1 MKSNKINLKWKVI
14 LYFILFSLIIY
25 LVFWF
30 FQVVMINFF
39 FRNMK
44 INNAEESLN
53 RLVLEAET
61 HHNIDIMIDYPTFE
75 KLTEYLDEKECDGWI
90 LYRKPQDTHLQIWYS
105 STGNQIDEE
114 EIVNYW
120 NTYQTRREFVVGL
133 SKESN
138 NYIIGKFIEKPNN
151 ISMMI
156 LIESKLVPFE
166 STVQVLSN
174 QFIVISGFIVI
185 LAVIFS
191 AVMCN
196 RIVKPITS
204 LTKSAK
210 EFAKG
215 KYDTKFSGYGYDE
228 IDELSNALNYAS
240 SELSKLDLYQKEL
253 MANVSHD
260 LRTPLTLITGYGEM
274 LIDYPEERTE
284 ENLKIIVD
292 EGKRLTGLVND
303 ILALTKIE
311 TNAIELELD
320 VYNLTENIKEIVS
333 RQEKLI
339 ENLNIKIQFEYDQ
352 QAYIKADCDQFA
364 KVIYNFLSNAI
375 NYVGDDHLVIVKQNV
390 TDKYVTISV
399 IDHGVGIPKEEID
412 NIWYRYYKAKT
423 HKRASV
429 GSGLGLAIVRSILDK
444 HGFEYGVISELNE
457 GSEFW
462 VKIPLS
468 DK

>member
-1 MKSNKINLKWKVI
+1 
-14 LYFILFSLIIY
+14 
-25 LVFWF
+25 
-30 FQVVMINFF
+30 MINFF

-53 RLVLEAET
+53 RLVIEAET
-61 HHNIDIMIDYPTFE
+61 KKNIDIMIDYPTYS
-75 KLTEYLDEKECDGWI
+75 KLTEYLDDKECDGWI
-90 LYRKPQDTHLQIWYS
+90 FFKHPHDTDLQIWYS

-114 EIVNYW
+114 EILNYW
-120 NTYQTRREFVVGL
+120 NTYQTRREFVVGR
-133 SKESN
+133 SKQSN
-138 NYIIGKFIEKPNN
+138 NYIIGKFLEKSNN
-151 ISMMI
+151 ISVLI
-156 LIESKLVPFE
+156 IIESKLVPFQ
-166 STVQVLSN
+166 STVHVLSN
-174 QFIVISGFIVI
+174 QFIVMSGFIII
-185 LAVIFS
+185 LSVIFS

-215 KYDTKFSGYGYDE
+215 KYNTKFSGYGYDE

-292 EGKRLTGLVND
+292 EGKRLAGLVND

-311 TNAIELELD
+311 TNAIELEMD
-320 VYNLTENIKEIVS
+320 VYNITENIKEIVY

-339 ENLNIKIQFEYDQ
+339 ENLNIKIQFEFDQ
-352 QAYIKADCDQFA
+352 DVYIKADCDQFA

-375 NYVGDDHLVIVKQNV
+375 NYVGDDHLVILKQIV
-390 TDKYVTISV
+390 TDKFVTISV
-399 IDHGVGIPKEEID
+399 IDHGVGIPQDEID

-429 GSGLGLAIVRSILDK
+429 GSGLGLAIVRSILEK
-444 HGFEYGVISELNE
+444 HGFEYGVNSELNK

-462 VKIPLS
+462 VKIPKS
-468 DK
+468 VE

>member
-1 MKSNKINLKWKVI
+1 MKNNKINLKWKVI

-44 INNAEESLN
+44 INNAEEALE
-53 RLVLEAET
+53 RLVIET
-61 HHNIDIMIDYPTFE
+61 ETTRDFNIMIDYPSFE
-75 KLTEYLDEKECDGWI
+75 KLTEYLNDKECDGWVFFKQPHDKE
-90 LYRKPQDTHLQIWYS
+90 LNVWFS
-105 STGNQIDEE
+105 STGNQINEE
-114 EIVNYW
+114 EIISYW
-120 NTYQTRREFVVGL
+120 NTYETRREFVVGRNN
-133 SKESN
+133 ESN
-138 NYIIGKFIEKPNN
+138 NYVIGRFVDKPNN
-151 ISMMI
+151 VSVMI
-156 LIESKLVPFE
+156 IIESKLVPFE
-166 STVQVLSN
+166 STVKVLSN
-174 QFIVISGFIVI
+174 QFIVISGFIII
-185 LAVIFS
+185 LAIIFS
-191 AVMCN
+191 ALMCN

-210 EFAKG
+210 QFAKG

-274 LIDYPEERTE
+274 LIDYPAERTE

-292 EGKRLTGLVND
+292 EGKRLAGLVND
-303 ILALTKIE
+303 ILVLTNIE
-311 TNAIELELD
+311 TNSIDLEKE
-320 VYNLTENIKEIVS
+320 VYNITASIRDIVY

-339 ENLNIKIQFEYDQ
+339 ENLDIKIVFEYDQ
-352 QAYIKADCDQFA
+352 DVYVKADCDQFA

-375 NYVGDDHLVIVKQNV
+375 NYVGDDKLVIVKQKI
-390 TDKYVTISV
+390 TDKFVTISV
-399 IDHGVGIPKEEID
+399 IDHGVGIAPDEVD

-444 HGFEYGVISELNE
+444 HGFEYGVKSEINE

-462 VKIPLS
+462 VKIPKS

>member
-1 MKSNKINLKWKVI
+1 MKNNKINLKWKVI

-61 HHNIDIMIDYPTFE
+61 HHDIDIMIDYPTFE

-90 LYRKPQDTHLQIWYS
+90 LYRKPQDTHLQIWYT

-120 NTYQTRREFVVGL
+120 NTYQTRREFVVGR

-138 NYIIGKFIEKPNN
+138 NYIIGKFVEKPNN

-260 LRTPLTLITGYGEM
+260 LRTPLTLITGFGEM

-311 TNAIELELD
+311 T
-320 VYNLTENIKEIVS
+320 
-333 RQEKLI
+333 
-339 ENLNIKIQFEYDQ
+339 NLNIKIQFEYDQ

-375 NYVGDDHLVIVKQNV
+375 NYVGDDHLVIVKQNIA
-390 TDKYVTISV
+390 DKYVTISV

>member
-1 MKSNKINLKWKVI
+1 MKNNKINLKWKVI

-30 FQVVMINFF
+30 FQVVMVNFF

-53 RLVLEAET
+53 RLVLEAES
-61 HHNIDIMIDYPTFE
+61 NRNLDIMIDYPTFE
-75 KLTEYLDEKECDGWI
+75 KLTEYLDEKECDGWVF
-90 LYRKPQDTHLQIWYS
+90 YKRPQDKDLQVWYS
-105 STGNQIDEE
+105 STGNQIDED
-114 EIVNYW
+114 EIINYW
-120 NTYQTRREFVVGL
+120 NTYQMRREFVVGHN
-133 SKESN
+133 KESN
-138 NYIIGKFIEKPNN
+138 NYIVGKFLDKPNN
-151 ISMMI
+151 ISLMI
-156 LIESKLVPFE
+156 IIESKLVPFE
-166 STVQVLSN
+166 STVQVLTN
-174 QFIVISGFIVI
+174 QFIVISGLIII

-210 EFAKG
+210 QFAKG

-292 EGKRLTGLVND
+292 EGKRLAGLVND
-303 ILALTKIE
+303 ILVLTNIE
-311 TNAIELELD
+311 TNSIDLEKD
-320 VYNLTENIKEIVS
+320 VYNITANLREIVH

-339 ENLNIKIQFEYDQ
+339 ENLDIKITFEYDQ
-352 QAYIKADCDQFA
+352 DVYIQADCDQFA

-375 NYVGDDHLVIVKQNV
+375 NYVGDDKLVIVKQTV
-390 TDKYVTISV
+390 TDKFVTISV
-399 IDHGVGIPKEEID
+399 IDHGVGIAPEEVD

-444 HGFEYGVISELNE
+444 HGFEYGVKSEINE

-462 VKIPLS
+462 VKIPIS